1 MSSFL
6 ALVVVFNYKKPK
18 LVVPSLEIWR
28 VHIRVCVI
36 QRNTWFK
43 TLVVFC
49 MRYGHTGIHSEIQFQ
64 KTMAV
69 VLFIY
74 FVVYEKLAEF
84 LSICISSFQERC
96 RNY

>member
-18 LVVPSLEIWR
+18 LVVPSVEIWR

-69 VLFIY
+69 VLFIF